1 MNHRKP
7 PLHSV
12 VILFLIA
19 FATLPGNAQE
29 AAIVDEAKE
38 KANSIMSDPRLRNML
53 RPIKEDPEAALDELK
68 QNPEDA
74 VRNATRLFQE
84 NKGSID
90 TSKVEA
96 IADKVKKEGLAD
108 KAISTISQMLPAEPA
123 VPGAAP
129 AVAPAAVP
137 AVPAAVSAAVAP
149 ADVPATRP
157 APGISG
163 GVPTPVAMPVEP
175 GGIPLTGTPR
185 AVAGAPAAP
194 GAVIEHTPVDA
205 IVGAVPTTP
214 MIPDSP
220 GLNPGDIPEP
230 QPLTRKYGAGSGGAF
245 PSGDKQ
251 HMEILSKESIMDNT
265 KGVLL
270 FTGNVFI
277 DHPEFEI
284 TCDKLEIQMAKGVGM
299 DGSKAGE
306 SDAAFKRAIASG
318 GMVEIKRTSLDENG
332 LQKTQIAI
340 ARIADYD
347 AVTKDI
353 VLSGGPPYI
362 QDGDRFI
369 KTNSEDARIIMR
381 GNGKYEITGSGVRS
395 QIVIPVP
402 QKEGKKAEGAGN
414 GGGLGNPLDGFR

>member
-1 MNHRKP
+1 MNHYP
-7 PLHSV
+7 ITLHSIA
-12 VILFLIA
+12 ILLLA
-19 FATLPGNAQE
+19 LFAAVPGHCQDTALVN
-29 AAIVDEAKE
+29 EAKE
-38 KANSIMSDPRLRNML
+38 KANSVMADPRLRNML
-53 RPIKEDPEAALDELK
+53 RPIKEDPATALESLK
-68 QNPEDA
+68 EDPEDA

-90 TSKVEA
+90 TA
-96 IADKVKKEGLAD
+96 KVKTLTDSIDTAKVKTITDKIEEEGLAD
-108 KAISTISQMLPAEPA
+108 KAMSKISEILPEIT
-123 VPGAAP
+123 
-129 AVAPAAVP
+129 
-137 AVPAAVSAAVAP
+137 

-175 GGIPLTGTPR
+175 GGAPPKETP
-185 AVAGAPAAP
+185 ATPAAVP
-194 GAVIEHTPVDA
+194 VSPASVIGNSPVSA
-205 IVGAVPTTP
+205 IVGASPTTP

-220 GLNPGDIPEP
+220 GLTPADIPEP
-230 QPLTRKYGAGSGGAF
+230 QPLAKKYGPGSAGAF

-270 FTGNVFI
+270 FTGNVLI

-284 TCDKLEIQMAKGVGM
+284 KCDKLEIQMAKGVGM
-299 DGSKAGE
+299 EANQGSE
-306 SDAAFKRAIASG
+306 STGAFKRAIASG
-318 GMVEIKRTSLDENG
+318 GMVEIKRTTLDEEG
-332 LQKTQIAI
+332 KQKTQIAI

-362 QDGDRFI
+362 QDGDRFV
-369 KTNSEDARIIMR
+369 KTNSEDAQIIMR
-381 GNGKYEITGSGVRS
+381 GNGKYEITGSTKRI

-402 QKEGKKAEGAGN
+402 QKEGEKT
-414 GGGLGNPLDGFR
+414 GGGSTGGGFGNPLGIR